1 MTVLPTVKPVS
12 AVFELS
18 LDPMNSS
25 SPVFSGRAVSN
36 RSTKVELLIHSAHDP
51 EPERGKGR
59 ELKEFSTAPT
69 ASVGTVHQALRQQIL
84 DGEIPSGT
92 VLSQVDL
99 AERFGVSRTPLR
111 EALRMLQEEGL
122 ITTEGRR
129 ARVAVFDLR
138 DLEAI
143 SAQRILL
150 SALATTLTVP
160 RLKAADM
167 AQMRE
172 HMSEMSEATRQ
183 DDAKAWR
190 TADRAFHA
198 VTFAGAP
205 PRIHRD
211 IGRLAERNALYQI
224 VWRRD
229 QPHLDAQTEDEH
241 ASIIEAC
248 ERQDVLEVAR
258 HIARHQARVALM
270 VMAQTA
276 PEHDPAIVRSALQ
289 LVIGSD

>member
-1 MTVLPTVKPVS
+1 M
-12 AVFELS
+12 
-18 LDPMNSS
+18 
-25 SPVFSGRAVSN
+25 
-36 RSTKVELLIHSAHDP
+36 IHSANDP
-51 EPERGKGR
+51 EVERGKGR
-59 ELKEFSTAPT
+59 ELNEAPTAPT

-84 DGEIPSGT
+84 DGSIPSGA

-99 AERFGVSRTPLR
+99 ADRFGVSRTPLR

-160 RLKAADM
+160 RLKASDLE
-167 AQMRE
+167 QMRM
-172 HMSEMSEATRQ
+172 HMSEMKVASGQ
-183 DDAKAWR
+183 DDPKGWR
-190 TADRAFHA
+190 IADRAFHG

-211 IGRLAERNALYQI
+211 IGRLAERNGLYQI

-229 QPHLDAQTEDEH
+229 QPHLDVQTEDEH
-241 ASIIEAC
+241 ARIIEAC
-248 ERQDVLEVAR
+248 ERQDVPDVAR
-258 HIARHQARVALM
+258 NIARHQARVALM

-289 LVIGSD
+289 LVIGLD

>member
-1 MTVLPTVKPVS
+1 MNEPSTV
-12 AVFELS
+12 
-18 LDPMNSS
+18 
-25 SPVFSGRAVSN
+25 
-36 RSTKVELLIHSAHDP
+36 
-51 EPERGKGR
+51 
-59 ELKEFSTAPT
+59 PT

-84 DGEIPSGT
+84 DGSIPSGS

-99 AERFGVSRTPLR
+99 ADRFGVSRTPLR

-122 ITTEGRR
+122 ITTQGRR
-129 ARVAVFDLR
+129 AQVAVFDLR

-150 SALATTLTVP
+150 SALAATLTVP
-160 RLKAADM
+160 RLKASDIE
-167 AQMRE
+167 QMRQ
-172 HMSEMSEATRQ
+172 HMSEMKIASEH
-183 DDAKAWR
+183 DDPKEWR
-190 TADRAFHA
+190 IADRAFHS
-198 VTFAGAP
+198 VTFSGAP
-205 PRIHRD
+205 PRIYRD

-241 ASIIEAC
+241 ALIIESC
-248 ERQDVLEVAR
+248 ERQEVLEVAR
-258 HIARHQARVALM
+258 NLARHQARVALM
-270 VMAQTA
+270 VMTQTA